1 MQSEFTRRSNFK
13 DDMQTAWMPKE
24 EKYGGLD
31 YARADCTCEI
41 MKRIMRGFSTSDFR
55 WFADQHEARSLG
67 GLSLQP
73 FSQWLHSAA
82 GQEHMVLSRWFTMT
96 GPTEASIVYLTSDF
110 SWERSVKKFT
120 AVPQLG
126 PGPYKN
132 AAQFRVSAN
141 SSSNRC
147 NPATATIGAFGVSRL
162 DRTPRINNNSANML
176 MLFFSLPPS
185 PPEKWN

>member
-1 MQSEFTRRSNFK
+1 MICKQLVSECRRRK
-13 DDMQTAWMPKE
+13 
-24 EKYGGLD
+24 KYGGID

-41 MKRIMRGFSTSDFR
+41 MKRIMRGFSTRISVDLPISTKC
-55 WFADQHEARSLG
+55 SLG

-73 FSQWLHSAA
+73 FSQWLHSAV
-82 GQEHMVLSRWFTMT
+82 GSGNIWFLSRWFTMT

-126 PGPYKN
+126 PGSYKN

-141 SSSNRC
+141 SCSNRC
-147 NPATATIGAFGVSRL
+147 IRCLQWSGLSAFGSSS
-162 DRTPRINNNSANML
+162 PINNNSASMF
-176 MLFFSLPPS
+176 FFSQR
-185 PPEKWN
+185 N